1 MTPFAS
7 HSYLGEMPN
16 GEAQEI
22 PKPSTFETSLKE
34 LEKIVS
40 ELERGELPLENQL
53 KAFEKGVALSR
64 ECMKRLEEVE
74 KRVET
79 LMVGSDGKPATAPFE
94 TAAE

>member
-1 MTPFAS
+1 MKGS
-7 HSYLGEMPN
+7 
-16 GEAQEI
+16 
-22 PKPSTFETSLKE
+22 FEVSLKE

-40 ELERGELPLENQL
+40 ELEKGDLPLENQL

-79 LMVGSDGKPATAPFE
+79 LMVTPEGKISTAPFE
-94 TAAE
+94 AAE

>member
-1 MTPFAS
+1 
-7 HSYLGEMPN
+7 MPN
-16 GEAQEI
+16 GES
-22 PKPSTFETSLKE
+22 KTSTFETSLKD

-53 KAFEKGVALSR
+53 KAFEQGVALSR

-79 LMVGSDGKPATAPFE
+79 LMVGPEGKISTAPFE
-94 TAAE
+94 TAE